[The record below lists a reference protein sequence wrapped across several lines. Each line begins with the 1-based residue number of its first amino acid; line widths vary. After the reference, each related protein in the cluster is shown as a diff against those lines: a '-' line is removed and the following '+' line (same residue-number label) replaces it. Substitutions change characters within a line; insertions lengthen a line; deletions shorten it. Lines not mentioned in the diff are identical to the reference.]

1 MLNKKLTN
9 SECFGSAYGG
19 RRFSTAWSGKS
30 INKMQIF
37 ILQSRP
43 SIPIRVKMQNVFGQC
58 QDVTL
63 ESQIET
69 NIPIFHYFH
78 LKISL
83 CLNWDIFY
91 HREFLGIFL
100 IGQTVKIMKQ
110 NLKLYIRNDYFEV
123 EYKLY

>member
-1 MLNKKLTN
+1 
-9 SECFGSAYGG
+9 
-19 RRFSTAWSGKS
+19 
-30 INKMQIF
+30 MQIF

-69 NIPIFHYFH
+69 NIPIFHSFH

-83 CLNWDIFY
+83 CLNWDIFLSQRISW
-91 HREFLGIFL
+91 HFLYRAGNGYNETESEI
-100 IGQTVKIMKQ
+100 IDQK
-110 NLKLYIRNDYFEV
+110 
-123 EYKLY
+123 